1 MFKYAPDKK
10 SLRYRSG
17 KLLERLFDLLGLHS
31 LDSQLMLSHVIVI
44 VLTAGVG
51 GAVYFSGNLEAPTVD
66 MADTQRMLSQKV
78 AKEVLL
84 LSRGVGEQA
93 GVIETMNAFERA
105 HQALLN
111 DAAGRGIEA
120 VADDEVRARL
130 ERVGELWQEYR
141 ATLEQYLRQPQASLL
156 PPLEQQSLALL
167 GELDGAV
174 ALLEAN
180 ASARQKLMRQIALW
194 LIGVGLLLI
203 VMGRSFGL
211 TVLFRQIK
219 NLRDHLRILAEGNFS
234 IPIEIDNPKNEIGQ
248 NYTAYNNIILKIGEL
263 LYQVTQV
270 AVRINTGIGQVNSVL
285 ADTDRAV
292 AQQQSQLEQV
302 ATGVNQMAA
311 TVDQVAQSASKAA
324 ASAEAASEAA
334 KGGQRLI
341 AQVSDQIGA
350 VADQVRHATEVIQQ
364 LAKGTKEVSQILD
377 AISGIA
383 DQTNLLALNAAIEAA
398 RAGEQGRGFAVV
410 ADEVRS
416 LAQRSQESTEHIAQ
430 IVERLQKQ
438 SASAVQS
445 SETSLH
451 MAQESVAEA
460 EEARSVIMR
469 IVDAVAVI
477 TDMNTQIAAATEEQ
491 SQVAHDIDHHLTGIA
506 DQSRRTLAYSKQSV
520 EVTGQI
526 GGYVDSLLDKV
537 GRFETNV
544 QGIELESAKAAHLSW
559 KTRLRSFLDGNSS
572 LTEQEA
578 VSHRDCA
585 FGNWYYS
592 EGKEKY
598 GNLKEFSDI
607 EAPHEKLHTL
617 VREALRHHRAGEM
630 EQAENCYDQVAA
642 LSTDIIQK
650 LNALEDKVQQQLST

>member
-1 MFKYAPDKK
+1 
-10 SLRYRSG
+10 
-17 KLLERLFDLLGLHS
+17 
-31 LDSQLMLSHVIVI
+31 
-44 VLTAGVG
+44 
-51 GAVYFSGNLEAPTVD
+51 
-66 MADTQRMLSQKV
+66 
-78 AKEVLL
+78 
-84 LSRGVGEQA
+84 
-93 GVIETMNAFERA
+93 
-105 HQALLN
+105 
-111 DAAGRGIEA
+111 
-120 VADDEVRARL
+120 
-130 ERVGELWQEYR
+130 
-141 ATLEQYLRQPQASLL
+141 
-156 PPLEQQSLALL
+156 
-167 GELDGAV
+167 
-174 ALLEAN
+174 
-180 ASARQKLMRQIALW
+180 MRQIALW

-377 AISGIA
+377 AINGIA